1 MRRKEEVTDKQYILS
16 VILVTVAAI
25 LTLIMAI
32 IIATDNQTTRMNINR
47 YSNNMGGMII
57 KC

>member
-25 LTLIMAI
+25 LTLVMAI

-47 YSNNMGGMII
+47 YSNNIGGVMI

>member
-1 MRRKEEVTDKQYILS
+1 MRRKKDITDGQYVCS
-16 VILVTVAAI
+16 VILVTISAI
-25 LTLIMAI
+25 LTLVMAI

-47 YSNNMGGMII
+47 YSNNMGGMMI

>member
-16 VILVTVAAI
+16 VILVTVTAI
-25 LTLIMAI
+25 LTLVMAI
-32 IIATDNQTTRMNINR
+32 IIATDKQTTRMNINR
-47 YSNNMGGMII
+47 YSNNIGGVMI

>member
-1 MRRKEEVTDKQYILS
+1 VKKGEEITDKQYILS

-47 YSNNMGGMII
+47 YSNNMGGMMI

>member
-1 MRRKEEVTDKQYILS
+1 MRRKEEVTDKQYVLS

-25 LTLIMAI
+25 LTLVMAI

-47 YSNNMGGMII
+47 YSNNMGGMMI